1 MSILG
6 LFPGKCE
13 FIETFYMAVLK
24 LKNTYDKMVANAT
37 VAGLKS
43 LKEGDYASNQGHP
56 KNICDR

>member
-6 LFPGKCE
+6 LFPEKCE

-37 VAGLKS
+37 VVVL
-43 LKEGDYASNQGHP
+43 
-56 KNICDR
+56 